1 MQPMKPAAI
10 FGYSVVAPFMATVLL
25 VGFAAGCKSFTRY
38 QARADAGG
46 DEARRPRNR
55 MMTRDRNRRASP
67 NLPRMRRRVNIIFFV
82 IAVVLVIG
90 FVIAGMR

>member
-1 MQPMKPAAI
+1 
-10 FGYSVVAPFMATVLL
+10 
-25 VGFAAGCKSFTRY
+25 
-38 QARADAGG
+38 
-46 DEARRPRNR
+46 